1 MNYSKNFISQV
12 KKQVII
18 LNYLINNTEEKIEID
33 LNSQNLDKKLG
44 FKWYKNLS
52 SNLLNE
58 MSQIKIKVFSY

>member
-1 MNYSKNFISQV
+1 MNYQKNFISQV